1 MPISPFES
9 RPKDISEG
17 ENGNENKPKPSMLKS
32 RTTHHFRA
40 VLETPVYPRG
50 RPKVTQAIHPAVEF
64 LRSVIIQ

>member
-17 ENGNENKPKPSMLKS
+17 ENGNENKPKPSMLKNLVPPS
-32 RTTHHFRA
+32 A